1 MIKVTIQKTDAHSNA
16 AQKMMNALWEE
27 IQFRYD
33 FRAPCPFNAADFS
46 DHNACFWIASVNDE
60 PAGSIAITPLSAT
73 EAELD
78 IMYVIPA
85 ARGTGLAHELLTT
98 LEQFAKDKKM
108 KVIKLRCGA
117 PQPEALSFY
126 KKEGFRPVAAF
137 GRWTTDDTALCFEKE
152 L

>member
-1 MIKVTIQKTDAHSNA
+1 MNKVTIQKADPHSNA

-27 IQFRYD
+27 IQNRYD

-46 DHNACFWIASVNDE
+46 GHNACFWIASVNDE

-85 ARGTGLAHELLTT
+85 ARGSGLAHELLAT
-98 LEQFAKDKKM
+98 LEQFAEDKKM
-108 KVIKLRCGA
+108 KVIKLRCGT

-126 KKEGFRPVAAF
+126 KREGFRPAAAF
-137 GRWTTDDTALCFEKE
+137 GKWTKDDTALCFEKE